1 MDAKQVVSLEIIL
14 LFFKKKEIQTADLLI
29 IQ

>member
-14 LFFKKKEIQTADLLI
+14 LFLKKKEIQTADLLI